1 MSHKRNQFTETP
13 KDEQRTPPSLFKKLD
28 DRFKFDCDAA
38 ATKDNALC
46 DHYFGEDYTGAKED
60 ALKFDW
66 LKCSFQNGLSVS
78 YPKVFYC
85 NPPYSKGLI
94 EKFTEKGYLESIKG
108 ATVVMLLPVDFS
120 AARWDYCMEAAE
132 WIRIKGRIHFNDMYG
147 IPIKGSPLFDSC
159 VVVFDTKL
167 RNQRGLVVSEMDWR

>member
-1 MSHKRNQFTETP
+1 M
-13 KDEQRTPPSLFKKLD
+13 RTPPSLFKKLD
-28 DRFKFDCDAA
+28 DRFHFNVDAA
-38 ATKDNALC
+38 ANYGNQLC
-46 DHYFGEDYTGAKED
+46 DGFFTKINPD
-60 ALKFDW
+60 ALQIDW
-66 LKCSFQNGLSVS
+66 YSTALFRQR
-78 YPKVFYC
+78 FYC
-85 NPPYSKGLI
+85 NPPYNRVDLP
-94 EKFTEKGYLESIKG
+94 KFVEKGFVESIRG

-120 AARWDYCMEAAE
+120 TRWWDYCMEAAE